1 MFIKFLKFGLLS
13 AWIIWL
19 SLTAQVFYQPDTT
32 DKYDALAVCVEKIQK
47 ISDEVDLDNYP
58 HVFISKSGAGHEVT
72 FFPGW
77 GGKRHKALTSDGSGS
92 FGVNKDPIICTLD
105 SDFDLRGIIGDL
117 ESKVGLS
124 SYGPQDISK

>member
-1 MFIKFLKFGLLS
+1 MFIKFLKFALLS

-19 SLTAQVFYQPDTT
+19 SLTAQVFYQPDSA
-32 DKYDALAVCVEKIQK
+32 DNYDALAVCVEKIQK

-58 HVFISKSGAGHEVT
+58 HVFISKSGLGYEVA

-92 FGVNKDPIICTLD
+92 FGVNKDPITCQLD
-105 SDFDLRGIIGDL
+105 SDFYLLWVHGEL
-117 ESKVGLS
+117 ESKAGS
-124 SYGPQDISK
+124 TSYRPQDISK